1 MHTGPVELKFEMP
14 VPPQVVV
21 YSVEPATHPPPVHVP
36 LTHVVPVAQTCPQ
49 LPQLLLS
56 VCSLTHAPLHC
67 E

>member
-1 MHTGPVELKFEMP
+1 MKFEMP
-14 VPPQVVV
+14 VPPHVVV

-36 LTHVVPVAQTCPQ
+36 LTQVVPVAHTLPQ

-56 VCSLTHAPLHC
+56 VCSLTHVALHM